1 MVKPKFNPA
10 FNSEIYRTVKSFNQ
24 KAKRAEA
31 RGVKNTPDIV
41 SIAKLKA
48 RYQTEE
54 DMKVEL
60 ARLRKFNNNPSAL
73 NRVNLGYES
82 STTEWELGYIK
93 DSLSDVKDMY
103 DIMIKAAKDRVKTN
117 PNDYSVKQQ
126 LANLEVRRQYL
137 DRNIYDLTRS
147 ELKTFKRY
155 IGKYQDYGTR
165 DAQFQ
170 NTFMDALDAVMESSN
185 ADTATLSR
193 IRNQLSELTPE
204 EFMELYNSSPEL
216 RDLFYEVDSPEGLK
230 RLAYSRKQEAREK
243 YEKEL
248 EKVEAS
254 DKDRMAKWRAEGW
267 KEDPETGQW
276 YKPGEW
282 IKDEDGMWVN
292 AKNKATWK
300 MRDTSEENVKL
311 VTDKLTQVDVFLED
325 RIATVKKRMN
335 VKMPKGLTP
344 RQQRLYNKYK
354 KRK

>member
-1 MVKPKFNPA
+1 MAKPKFNPA

-48 RYQTEE
+48 RYQNEE

-60 ARLRKFNNNPSAL
+60 ERLRKFNNNPSAL
-73 NRVNLGYES
+73 NRVNLGYETH
-82 STTEWELGYIK
+82 TTEWELGYIK
-93 DSLSDVKDMY
+93 ESLTDVKDMY
-103 DIMIKAAKDRVKTN
+103 DIMIAAARERVKYN

-126 LANLEVRRQYL
+126 LANLETRRQYL

-147 ELKTFKRY
+147 ELKTFKSY
-155 IGKYQDYGTR
+155 IDKYQEYGTR

-170 NTFMDALDAVMESSN
+170 NTFMDALDAVMDSST
-185 ADTATLSR
+185 ADKDMLQR
-193 IRNQLSELTPE
+193 IRNQLTELTPE

-230 RLAYSRKQEAREK
+230 RVAYSRKQEAIKK
-243 YEKEL
+243 YEEEAK
-248 EKVEAS
+248 KAEAS
-254 DKDRMAKWRAEGW
+254 DKARMTKWKAEGW
-267 KEDPETGQW
+267 KEDPDTGQW

-282 IKDEDGMWVN
+282 VKNEDGVWVN
-292 AKNKATWK
+292 TKDKSTWK
-300 MRDTSEENVKL
+300 MRDTSEKNIKL
-311 VTDKLTQVDVFLED
+311 VDKKLTQVDVFLKD
-325 RIATVKKRMN
+325 RILTVKDRMN

-344 RQQRLYNKYK
+344 RQQRMYYRYK